1 MEERY
6 YKYLL
11 QNAAYNMILNKKNQS
26 IYWNEYSVVDDDND
40 NGSSLNR
47 SISNKNQY
55 YWLDELRDLICP
67 RIMNQYYNSLFY
79 LNRNFDNYSSSDD
92 SSDNVNS
99 SKYHINDTNSDSY
112 NHITTTSTNTTSS
125 ATTATTTVVNHN
137 YMSMYSKVL
146 HLLQAADASG
156 LWPTTTVAR
165 SKVIQSVDSS
175 SSSGSSMVSN
185 SSSYYYR

>member
-26 IYWNEYSVVDDDND
+26 IYWNEYSVVDNDDD
-40 NGSSLNR
+40 GGSLNR
-47 SISNKNQY
+47 SISNENQY

-67 RIMNQYYNSLFY
+67 RILNQYHNNLFY
-79 LNRNFDNYSSSDD
+79 LNRNFDNYSCDDVNSD
-92 SSDNVNS
+92 VNS
-99 SKYHINDTNSDSY
+99 SKYHINNTNSVSY
-112 NHITTTSTNTTSS
+112 NHMSTTTTTTTT
-125 ATTATTTVVNHN
+125 ATATTTAVNHT
-137 YMSMYSKVL
+137 YISMYSKVL
-146 HLLQAADASG
+146 HLLQEADASG

-175 SSSGSSMVSN
+175 SMVSN
-185 SSSYYYR
+185 SSYYYYR

>member
-26 IYWNEYSVVDDDND
+26 IYWNEYSVVDDDN
-40 NGSSLNR
+40 NNSSSLNK

-92 SSDNVNS
+92 VSSDNVNS
-99 SKYHINDTNSDSY
+99 SKYHINDTNSNSY
-112 NHITTTSTNTTSS
+112 IHMTTTPT
-125 ATTATTTVVNHN
+125 ATTATTTAVNHT

-165 SKVIQSVDSS
+165 SKVIQSVDSN
-175 SSSGSSMVSN
+175 SSMVSN
-185 SSSYYYR
+185 SSYYYDR